1 MNPTEEAMK
10 IAQRSTHKRYMMG
23 CVIVRN
29 NEILG
34 KGHQH
39 TGTWR
44 MRELY
49 SMHAELHA
57 LFNLRHMRGE
67 LGGSLAYIVGIARK
81 SGNFVPAL
89 PCVRCATALVHA
101 GIVTVAVSNGRIG
114 TLSTRGNKPSMD
126 TVYLPE
132 VLDVLKLYPVP

>member
-1 MNPTEEAMK
+1 MNPTKEV
-10 IAQRSTHKRYMMG
+10 IRVAQRSTHKRYMMG

-29 NEILG
+29 GEILG

-67 LGGSLAYIVGIARK
+67 LGGSIAYIVGISRK
-81 SGNFVPAL
+81 SGNYVSAL

-101 GIVTVAVSNGRIG
+101 GITTIAVSNGRIAV
-114 TLSTRGNKPSMD
+114 LSDRGNLPSMD
-126 TVYLPE
+126 SVYVPDI
-132 VLDVLKLYPVP
+132 LDNLKTYPAP

>member
-1 MNPTEEAMK
+1 MTYTEEAVR

-23 CVIVRN
+23 CVIIKN
-29 NEILG
+29 GEIIG
-34 KGHQH
+34 KGFQH

-67 LGGSLAYIVGIARK
+67 LTGSIAYIVGIARK

-89 PCVRCATALVHA
+89 PCIRCGTALVHA
-101 GIVTVAVSNGRIG
+101 GITTIAVSNGRTG
-114 TLSTRGNKPSMD
+114 VMSDKGNSPSMTTIYVPD
-126 TVYLPE
+126 
-132 VLDVLKLYPVP
+132 VLDDLKTYPSP